1 MYSHH
6 DVLEYNKVLGGIGV
20 ELRNLRALVE
30 VVRRTT
36 FSGAAKELSATQSAV
51 SKAVK
56 QLEDELG
63 MLLLERNGRSNRLT
77 DAGEIVYKR
86 ATSILAESKDLITEL
101 SELQGL
107 NRGKLRFGL
116 PSMGGILFAKSF
128 ALFRKQYPN
137 IEVQLFEHGGRRLEE
152 LLLTGDIELAASLL
166 PLNPEFES
174 HPIARQPLKLLISA
188 THLLAT
194 RKRIEMRMLSNIP
207 FILFESGFVLNRL
220 IADACK
226 RQGFAPKIAARSSQ
240 VDFIVELVA
249 ANVGVAILPEMIVE
263 QFSPRGV
270 TALAIDDPQMEWHM
284 ALIWRRGGYL
294 SSAARAWKT
303 MICESQVAQVSR
315 KRFPKT

>member
-1 MYSHH
+1 M
-6 DVLEYNKVLGGIGV
+6 

-36 FSGAAKELSATQSAV
+36 FSGAAKELFATQSAV

-63 MLLLERNGRSNRLT
+63 MLLFERNGRNSRLT
-77 DAGEIVYKR
+77 DAGEIAYKR
-86 ATSILAESKDLITEL
+86 AASILAETKDLVTEL
-101 SELQGL
+101 SELRGL
-107 NRGKLRFGL
+107 NRGKLRLGL

-128 ALFRKQYPN
+128 ALFRRQYPN

-152 LLLTGDIELAASLL
+152 LLLAGDIELAASIF

-174 HPIARQPLKLLISA
+174 QPIARQPLKLFTSA
-188 THLLAT
+188 AHVLAK
-194 RKRIEMRMLSNIP
+194 RKTVGLRMLSNIP
-207 FILFESGFVLNRL
+207 FILFESGFVLNKR

-226 RQGFAPKIAARSSQ
+226 RQGFAPKIAACSSQ

-249 ANVGVAILPEMIVE
+249 ANVGVAILPEMFAE
-263 QFSPRGV
+263 QFSNRGV
-270 TALAIDDPQMEWHM
+270 TALTIDDPQMEWHM

-294 SSAARAWKT
+294 SSAARAWKA
-303 MICESQVAQVSR
+303 MICESQLAKVSR
-315 KRFPKT
+315 RGLPKP

>member
-1 MYSHH
+1 M
-6 DVLEYNKVLGGIGV
+6 

-36 FSGAAKELSATQSAV
+36 FSGAAKELFATQSAV

-63 MLLLERNGRSNRLT
+63 MLLFERNGRNTRLT
-77 DAGEIVYKR
+77 DAGEIAYKR
-86 ATSILAESKDLITEL
+86 AASILAETKDLVTEL
-101 SELQGL
+101 SELRGL
-107 NRGKLRFGL
+107 NRGKLRLGL

-128 ALFRKQYPN
+128 ALFRRQYPN

-152 LLLTGDIELAASLL
+152 LLLAGDIELAASIF

-174 HPIARQPLKLLISA
+174 QLIARQPLKLFTSA
-188 THLLAT
+188 AHVLAK
-194 RKRIEMRMLSNIP
+194 RKTVGLRMLSNIP
-207 FILFESGFVLNRL
+207 FILFESGFVLNKR

-226 RQGFAPKIAARSSQ
+226 RQGFAPKIAACSSQ

-249 ANVGVAILPEMIVE
+249 ANVGVAILPEMIAE
-263 QFSPRGV
+263 QFSNRGV
-270 TALAIDDPQMEWHM
+270 TALTIDDPQMEWHM

-294 SSAARAWKT
+294 SSAARAWKA
-303 MICESQVAQVSR
+303 MICESQLAKVSR
-315 KRFPKT
+315 RRLPKP

>member
-1 MYSHH
+1 M
-6 DVLEYNKVLGGIGV
+6 

-36 FSGAAKELSATQSAV
+36 FSGAAKELFATQSAV

-63 MLLLERNGRSNRLT
+63 MLLFERNGRNSRLT
-77 DAGEIVYKR
+77 DAGEIAYKR
-86 ATSILAESKDLITEL
+86 AASILAETKDLVTEL
-101 SELQGL
+101 SELRGL
-107 NRGKLRFGL
+107 NRGKLRLGL

-128 ALFRKQYPN
+128 ALFRRQYPN

-152 LLLTGDIELAASLL
+152 LLLAGDIELAASIF

-174 HPIARQPLKLLISA
+174 QLIARQPLKLFTSA
-188 THLLAT
+188 AHVLAK
-194 RKRIEMRMLSNIP
+194 RKTVGLRMLKNIP
-207 FILFESGFVLNRL
+207 FILFESGFVLNKR

-226 RQGFAPKIAARSSQ
+226 RQGFAPKIAACSSQ

-249 ANVGVAILPEMIVE
+249 ANVGVAILPEMIAE
-263 QFSPRGV
+263 QFSNRGV
-270 TALAIDDPQMEWHM
+270 TALTIDDPQMEWHM

-294 SSAARAWKT
+294 SSAARAWKA
-303 MICESQVAQVSR
+303 MICESQLAKVSR
-315 KRFPKT
+315 RRLPKP

>member
-1 MYSHH
+1 M
-6 DVLEYNKVLGGIGV
+6 

-36 FSGAAKELSATQSAV
+36 FSGAAKELFATQSAV

-63 MLLLERNGRSNRLT
+63 MLLFERNGRNTRLT
-77 DAGEIVYKR
+77 DAGEIAYKR
-86 ATSILAESKDLITEL
+86 AASILAETKDLVTEL
-101 SELQGL
+101 SELRGL
-107 NRGKLRFGL
+107 NRGKLRLGL

-128 ALFRKQYPN
+128 ALFRRQYPN

-152 LLLTGDIELAASLL
+152 LLLAGDIELAASIF

-174 HPIARQPLKLLISA
+174 QPIARQPLKLFTSA
-188 THLLAT
+188 AHVLAK
-194 RKRIEMRMLSNIP
+194 RKTVGLRMLSNIP
-207 FILFESGFVLNRL
+207 FILFESGFVLNKR

-226 RQGFAPKIAARSSQ
+226 RQGFAPKIAACSSQ

-249 ANVGVAILPEMIVE
+249 ANVGVAILPEMIAE
-263 QFSPRGV
+263 QFSNRGV
-270 TALAIDDPQMEWHM
+270 TALTIDDPQMEWHM

-294 SSAARAWKT
+294 SSAARAWKA
-303 MICESQVAQVSR
+303 MICESQLAKVSR
-315 KRFPKT
+315 RRLPKP

>member
-1 MYSHH
+1 M
-6 DVLEYNKVLGGIGV
+6 

-36 FSGAAKELSATQSAV
+36 FSGAAKELFATQSAV

-63 MLLLERNGRSNRLT
+63 MLLLERNGRNSRLT
-77 DAGEIVYKR
+77 DAGEIVFKR
-86 ATSILAESKDLITEL
+86 ATSILTETKDLVTEL
-101 SELQGL
+101 SELRGL

-116 PSMGGILFAKSF
+116 PSMGAILFAKSF

-152 LLLTGDIELAASLL
+152 LLLTGNIELAASLL

-188 THLLAT
+188 THVLAR
-194 RKRIEMRMLSNIP
+194 RKTVGIRMLSNIP
-207 FILFESGFVLNRL
+207 FVLCEGGFVLNRR

-240 VDFIVELVA
+240 VDFVVELVA
-249 ANVGVAILPEMIVE
+249 ANVGVAILPEMIAE
-263 QFSPRGV
+263 RFSHRGV

-284 ALIWRRGGYL
+284 ALMWRRGGYL

-303 MICESQVAQVSR
+303 MICESQAAQVSR

>member
-1 MYSHH
+1 M
-6 DVLEYNKVLGGIGV
+6 

-36 FSGAAKELSATQSAV
+36 FSGAAKELFATQSAV

-63 MLLLERNGRSNRLT
+63 MLLFERNGRNSRLT
-77 DAGEIVYKR
+77 DAGEIAYKR
-86 ATSILAESKDLITEL
+86 AASILAETKDLVTEL
-101 SELQGL
+101 SELRGL
-107 NRGKLRFGL
+107 NRGKLRLGL

-128 ALFRKQYPN
+128 ALFRRQYPN

-152 LLLTGDIELAASLL
+152 LLLAGDIELAASIF

-174 HPIARQPLKLLISA
+174 QLIARQPLKLFTSA
-188 THLLAT
+188 AHVLAK
-194 RKRIEMRMLSNIP
+194 RKTVGLRMLSNIP
-207 FILFESGFVLNRL
+207 FILFESGFVLNKR

-226 RQGFAPKIAARSSQ
+226 RQGFAPKIAACSSQ

-249 ANVGVAILPEMIVE
+249 ANVGVAILPEMIAE
-263 QFSPRGV
+263 QFSNRGV
-270 TALAIDDPQMEWHM
+270 TALTIDDPQMEWHM

-294 SSAARAWKT
+294 SSAARAWKA
-303 MICESQVAQVSR
+303 MICESQLAKVSR
-315 KRFPKT
+315 RRLPKP

>member
-1 MYSHH
+1 M
-6 DVLEYNKVLGGIGV
+6 

-36 FSGAAKELSATQSAV
+36 FSGAAKELFATQSAV

-63 MLLLERNGRSNRLT
+63 MLLFERNGRNSRLT
-77 DAGEIVYKR
+77 DAGEIAYKR
-86 ATSILAESKDLITEL
+86 AASILAETKDLVTEL
-101 SELQGL
+101 SELRGL
-107 NRGKLRFGL
+107 NRGKLRLGL

-128 ALFRKQYPN
+128 ALFRRQYPN

-152 LLLTGDIELAASLL
+152 LLLAGDIELAASIF

-174 HPIARQPLKLLISA
+174 QPIARQPLKLFTSA
-188 THLLAT
+188 AHVLAK
-194 RKRIEMRMLSNIP
+194 RKTVGLRMLSNIP
-207 FILFESGFVLNRL
+207 FILFESGFVLNKR

-226 RQGFAPKIAARSSQ
+226 RQGFAPKIAACSSQ

-249 ANVGVAILPEMIVE
+249 ANVGVAILPEMIAE
-263 QFSPRGV
+263 QFSNRGV
-270 TALAIDDPQMEWHM
+270 TALTIDDPQMEWHM

-294 SSAARAWKT
+294 SSAARAWKA
-303 MICESQVAQVSR
+303 MICESQLAKVSR
-315 KRFPKT
+315 RRLPKP

>member
-1 MYSHH
+1 M
-6 DVLEYNKVLGGIGV
+6 

-36 FSGAAKELSATQSAV
+36 FSGAAKELFATQSAV

-63 MLLLERNGRSNRLT
+63 VLLLERNGRNSRLT
-77 DAGEIVYKR
+77 DAGEIAYKR
-86 ATSILAESKDLITEL
+86 AASILAETKDLVTEL
-101 SELQGL
+101 SELRGL
-107 NRGKLRFGL
+107 NRGKLRLGL

-128 ALFRKQYPN
+128 ALFRRQYPN

-152 LLLTGDIELAASLL
+152 LLLAGDIELAASIF

-174 HPIARQPLKLLISA
+174 QPIARQPLKLFTSA
-188 THLLAT
+188 AHVLAK
-194 RKRIEMRMLSNIP
+194 RKTVGLRMLSNIP
-207 FILFESGFVLNRL
+207 FILFESGFVLNKR

-226 RQGFAPKIAARSSQ
+226 RQGFAPKIAACSSQ

-249 ANVGVAILPEMIVE
+249 ANVGVAILPEMIAE
-263 QFSPRGV
+263 QFSNRGV
-270 TALAIDDPQMEWHM
+270 TALTIDDPQMEWHM

-294 SSAARAWKT
+294 SSAARAWKA
-303 MICESQVAQVSR
+303 MICESQLAKVSR
-315 KRFPKT
+315 RRLPKP

>member
-1 MYSHH
+1 M
-6 DVLEYNKVLGGIGV
+6 

-36 FSGAAKELSATQSAV
+36 FSGAAKELFATQSAV

-63 MLLLERNGRSNRLT
+63 MLLFERNGRNSRLT
-77 DAGEIVYKR
+77 DAGEIAYKR
-86 ATSILAESKDLITEL
+86 AASILAETKDLVTEL
-101 SELQGL
+101 SELRGL
-107 NRGKLRFGL
+107 NRGKLRLGL

-128 ALFRKQYPN
+128 ALFRRQYPN

-152 LLLTGDIELAASLL
+152 LLLAGDIELAASIF

-174 HPIARQPLKLLISA
+174 QLIARQPLKLFTSA
-188 THLLAT
+188 AHVLAK
-194 RKRIEMRMLSNIP
+194 RKTVGLRMLSNIP
-207 FILFESGFVLNRL
+207 FILFESGFVLNKR

-226 RQGFAPKIAARSSQ
+226 RQGFAPKIAACSSQ

-249 ANVGVAILPEMIVE
+249 ANVGVAILPEMIAE
-263 QFSPRGV
+263 QFSNRGV
-270 TALAIDDPQMEWHM
+270 TALTIDDPQMEWHM

-294 SSAARAWKT
+294 SSAAQAWKT
-303 MICESQVAQVSR
+303 MICESQLAKISR
-315 KRFPKT
+315 RRFPRP

>member
-1 MYSHH
+1 M
-6 DVLEYNKVLGGIGV
+6 

-36 FSGAAKELSATQSAV
+36 FSGAAKELFATQSAV

-63 MLLLERNGRSNRLT
+63 MLLFERNGRNSRLT
-77 DAGEIVYKR
+77 DAGEIAYKR
-86 ATSILAESKDLITEL
+86 AASILAETKDLVTEL
-101 SELQGL
+101 SELRGL
-107 NRGKLRFGL
+107 NRGKLRLGL

-128 ALFRKQYPN
+128 ALFRRQYPN

-152 LLLTGDIELAASLL
+152 LLLAGDIELAASIF

-174 HPIARQPLKLLISA
+174 QPIARQPLKLFTA
-188 THLLAT
+188 AAHVLAK
-194 RKRIEMRMLSNIP
+194 RKTVGLRMLSNIP
-207 FILFESGFVLNRL
+207 FILFESGFVLNKR

-226 RQGFAPKIAARSSQ
+226 RQGFAPKIAACSSQ

-249 ANVGVAILPEMIVE
+249 ANVGVAILPEMIAE
-263 QFSPRGV
+263 QFSNRGV
-270 TALAIDDPQMEWHM
+270 TALTIDDPQMEWHM

-294 SSAARAWKT
+294 SSAARAWKA
-303 MICESQVAQVSR
+303 MICESQLAKVSR
-315 KRFPKT
+315 RRLPKP

>member
-1 MYSHH
+1 M
-6 DVLEYNKVLGGIGV
+6 

-36 FSGAAKELSATQSAV
+36 FSGAAKELFATQSAV

-63 MLLLERNGRSNRLT
+63 MLLFERNGRNSRLT
-77 DAGEIVYKR
+77 DAGEIAYKR
-86 ATSILAESKDLITEL
+86 AASILAETKDLVTEL
-101 SELQGL
+101 SELRGL
-107 NRGKLRFGL
+107 NRGKLRLGL

-128 ALFRKQYPN
+128 ALFRRQYPN

-152 LLLTGDIELAASLL
+152 LLLAGDIELAASIF

-174 HPIARQPLKLLISA
+174 QPIARQPLKLFTSA
-188 THLLAT
+188 AHVLAK
-194 RKRIEMRMLSNIP
+194 RKTVGLRMLSNIP
-207 FILFESGFVLNRL
+207 FILFESGFVLNKR

-226 RQGFAPKIAARSSQ
+226 RQGFAPKIAACSSQ

-249 ANVGVAILPEMIVE
+249 ANVGVAILPEMIAE
-263 QFSPRGV
+263 QFSKRGV
-270 TALAIDDPQMEWHM
+270 TALTIDDPQMEWHM

-294 SSAARAWKT
+294 SSAAQAWKT
-303 MICESQVAQVSR
+303 MICESQLAKISR
-315 KRFPKT
+315 RRFPRP

>member
-1 MYSHH
+1 M
-6 DVLEYNKVLGGIGV
+6 

-36 FSGAAKELSATQSAV
+36 FSGAAKELFATQSAV

-63 MLLLERNGRSNRLT
+63 MLLFERNGRNSRLT
-77 DAGEIVYKR
+77 DAGEIAYKR
-86 ATSILAESKDLITEL
+86 AASILAETKDLVTEL
-101 SELQGL
+101 SELRGL
-107 NRGKLRFGL
+107 NRGKLRLGL

-128 ALFRKQYPN
+128 ALFRRQYPN

-152 LLLTGDIELAASLL
+152 LLLAGDIELAASIF

-174 HPIARQPLKLLISA
+174 QPIARQPLKLFTSA
-188 THLLAT
+188 AHVLAK
-194 RKRIEMRMLSNIP
+194 RKTVGLRMLSNIP
-207 FILFESGFVLNRL
+207 FILFESGFVLNKR

-226 RQGFAPKIAARSSQ
+226 RQGFAPKIAACSSQ

-249 ANVGVAILPEMIVE
+249 ANVGVAILPEMIAE
-263 QFSPRGV
+263 QFSKRGV
-270 TALAIDDPQMEWHM
+270 TALTIDDPQMEWHM

-294 SSAARAWKT
+294 SSAARAWKA
-303 MICESQVAQVSR
+303 MICESQLAKVSR
-315 KRFPKT
+315 RRLPKP